1 MLSLTEPNLTQL
13 ILWNTSSTLVSLP
26 LQELPVKHHKN
37 IISYSVGWPSTKPKH
52 VAKSVALC
60 SIYLSSYGPGRPHQ
74 CSRGS
79 QLENLVR
86 SSSNRT
92 KEKVISSQFKEVFED
107 RNISTAGGTAKLA
120 TSGTPLQ
127 TTLGSV
133 DPKQPAKKFSSG
145 GLKIMKDVENFYEW
159 NVAVA
164 L

>member
-1 MLSLTEPNLTQL
+1 M
-13 ILWNTSSTLVSLP
+13 
-26 LQELPVKHHKN
+26 
-37 IISYSVGWPSTKPKH
+37 
-52 VAKSVALC
+52 
-60 SIYLSSYGPGRPHQ
+60 
-74 CSRGS
+74 
-79 QLENLVR
+79 ENLVR

-145 GLKIMKDVENFYEW
+145 GLKIMKDVENFLRVKCGRGSVVKLKEDMVDRNKYLKMILS
-159 NVAVA
+159 VR
-164 L
+164 